1 MEEKEVK
8 WEESLKVLDK
18 MNLRVTLG
26 FYFIHFIMVHYQ
38 KQWMPLSFF
47 SLKNPSDPKYE
58 NYVVPSV

>member
-38 KQWMPLSFF
+38 K
-47 SLKNPSDPKYE
+47 
-58 NYVVPSV
+58 